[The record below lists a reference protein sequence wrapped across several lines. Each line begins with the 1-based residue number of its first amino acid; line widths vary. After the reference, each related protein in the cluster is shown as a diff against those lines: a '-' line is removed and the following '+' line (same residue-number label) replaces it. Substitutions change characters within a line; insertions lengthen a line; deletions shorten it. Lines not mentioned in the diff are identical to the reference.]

1 MSFQIVEMEDLSG
14 PKAHIYSVVLDN
26 EEETLLEQFFDEYR
40 DNELA
45 QAMYN
50 KIAAMAKRTGCRR
63 EYFREGEG
71 NFGDG
76 VVALAIGN
84 LRLYGIYFNQTLVL
98 LGSGGVKNVRTYQED
113 PELNKKVKQI
123 KSVASEINKAI
134 LEKGIS
140 ISEDGELSD

>member
-1 MSFQIVEMEDLSG
+1 MSFQIVEIEDLSG

-26 EEETLLEQFFDEYR
+26 EEKTLLEQFFDKHR
-40 DNELA
+40 GNKLA
-45 QAMYN
+45 QKMYN

-113 PELNKKVKQI
+113 PELNKEVEQM

-134 LEKGIS
+134 LKKEIS
-140 ISEDGELSD
+140 ISEDGELND